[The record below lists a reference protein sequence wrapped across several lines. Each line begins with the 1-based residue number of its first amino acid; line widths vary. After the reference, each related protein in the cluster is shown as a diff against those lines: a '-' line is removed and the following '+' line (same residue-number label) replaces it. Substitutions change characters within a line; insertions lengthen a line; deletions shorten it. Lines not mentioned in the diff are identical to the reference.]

1 MATSAKEPTERT
13 GRSSSSPNS
22 ANTNTAPRYP
32 YKYRCVQCLEP
43 AESLYRTYGTR
54 ESTIKL
60 SQCVNSQCCGANN
73 NNNVDVDPYC
83 EREWLLVVIDIV
95 LLREEAYCH
104 VIFNRLTD
112 FNVLEGSTYYR
123 KSLQLIVGSSCLQ
136 AYLLWESHRAQHP
149 NDPIL
154 GSVIWCMQLVLASS
168 LGLTAFGLGI
178 YGTLSLLLLRRS
190 KRRRTGSKSNAD
202 NVDPYINMLPT
213 HVYLAVV
220 LPTAWRVV
228 MILVHIWENTAT
240 IRLCCSLLTFIYQFM
255 AVTVVVSAMTVSVS
269 KQKSNDSKSNANANA
284 NANNND
290 SWLLYLLPIVVGM
303 LLRAGVGLLWTTCMI
318 GTFETETTTTTPPL
332 PCAGLLWPLPG
343 TTNTNVCIL

>member
-1 MATSAKEPTERT
+1 MAGSAKEPTERT
-13 GRSSSSPNS
+13 GSGSPNKY
-22 ANTNTAPRYP
+22 TNTTPSYP

-60 SQCVNSQCCGANN
+60 SQCASSQCGNN
-73 NNNVDVDPYC
+73 NVDPYC

-104 VIFNRLTD
+104 VIFNRLCD
-112 FNVLEGSTYYR
+112 FNVLEQSYYR
-123 KSLQLIVGSSCLQ
+123 KPLQLVVGSSVLQ
-136 AYLLWESHRAQHP
+136 AYLLWEAHRAQHP

-154 GSVIWCMQLVLASS
+154 SSVIWCMQLVLASS

-178 YGTLSLLLLRRS
+178 YGTLSLLLRS
-190 KRRRTGSKSNAD
+190 FRRRTGSRSNSD
-202 NVDPYINMLPT
+202 VDPYSTMLPT

-240 IRLCCSLLTFIYQFM
+240 IRLLSSLLTFIYQFM
-255 AVTVVVSAMTVSVS
+255 AVTVVVSASSMTVSAAAQSNKS
-269 KQKSNDSKSNANANA
+269 KSDRKSNPDA
-284 NANNND
+284 D
-290 SWLLYLLPIVVGM
+290 SWLLCLLPIAVGM
-303 LLRAGVGLLWTTCMI
+303 LLRAGVGLLWNTCI
-318 GTFETETTTTTPPL
+318 IWTETETPPL
-332 PCAGLLWPLPG
+332 PCVGLSWPLPG
-343 TTNTNVCIL
+343 TTSTNVCIL